1 MTSLVLASPEKFTNG
16 FRRSFSV
23 TEKKKVLDTLLEN
36 THKSLSIVAR
46 NHCISRSTLLRW
58 MRKREEI
65 LKAAEKSWSARRVS
79 GAGRPS
85 LLDKPVIT

>member
-1 MTSLVLASPEKFTNG
+1 
-16 FRRSFSV
+16 
-23 TEKKKVLDTLLEN
+23 
-36 THKSLSIVAR
+36 
-46 NHCISRSTLLRW
+46 

-85 LLDKPVIT
+85 LLDKPVITGLLNFVEERRNCFQPVTARMLYYEWVKIDPEAAQLSESAAKARIY